1 MLRAK
6 LMRKRFVYYD
16 LKRLDQKRLV
26 GIRIQRIYNRVLPIQ
41 SVRYPT
47 LTPGN
52 KVIRQTILSEI

>member
-26 GIRIQRIYNRVLPIQ
+26 GIRIQDI
-41 SVRYPT
+41 
-47 LTPGN
+47 
-52 KVIRQTILSEI
+52 